1 MTFAELKAQL
11 DAFTAEQ
18 LAAEVVWVGD
28 ERGGKIKQLWV
39 AEEDW
44 VGDRG
49 NWETAQPRS
58 QWERDSP
65 EEVAGMDVMIRKGTP
80 QLMVD

>member
-1 MTFAELKAQL
+1 MTYAELKAQL
-11 DAFTAEQ
+11 ETFTPEQ

-28 ERGGKIKQLWV
+28 ERGGKIKCLWI

-44 VGDRG
+44 LEDDGDCVR
-49 NWETAQPRS
+49 RS
-58 QWERDSP
+58 EIARDAS
-65 EEVAGMDVMIRKGTP
+65 EEIAADMTVVIHKGTP